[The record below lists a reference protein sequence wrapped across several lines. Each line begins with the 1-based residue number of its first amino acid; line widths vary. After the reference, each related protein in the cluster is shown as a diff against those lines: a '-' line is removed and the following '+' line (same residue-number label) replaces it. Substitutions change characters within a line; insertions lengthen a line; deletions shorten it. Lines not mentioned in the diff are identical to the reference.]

1 MKFEEQI
8 RDKKLAV
15 ATKEFETKRITQLEY
30 ELQSLNIKN
39 EFLKKQ
45 AEITVANA
53 QLELQIFNDANKSK
67 IDANKFLTD
76 ELVNQELDRINRASE
91 AEAAYQTKR
100 LETGQINAQ
109 QYADAIKAIDDKVAE
124 DTKALQEEKAQADL
138 DKKAIDLE
146 NKIAT
151 DQLNSD
157 NEFAFK
163 EAERIRNQE
172 AELLAAE
179 KNGADINLINAK
191 YAAQK
196 KQLDK
201 SVADF
206 KFNQELGLVQGLR
219 GLVSEQ
225 SVLGKTLALAEIA
238 MTTTKNATAAF
249 TQASVFASNPVTAAL
264 APNAYIQGG
273 IIIATGVAQA
283 AKVSGLKLAEGAVDL
298 EGPGTGT
305 SDSIPAMLSK
315 GESVITAEATAN
327 NRDLLRMINANAGID
342 FSKQV
347 LPSSV
352 FNMYSNNSSSQP
364 IDYDL
369 LAAKVAQANLNLPKP
384 IVYTAITDINHGQ
397 DSYAQV
403 VNGADF

>member
-1 MKFEEQI
+1 M
-8 RDKKLAV
+8 
-15 ATKEFETKRITQLEY
+15 
-30 ELQSLNIKN
+30 
-39 EFLKKQ
+39 
-45 AEITVANA
+45 
-53 QLELQIFNDANKSK
+53 
-67 IDANKFLTD
+67 
-76 ELVNQELDRINRASE
+76 
-91 AEAAYQTKR
+91 
-100 LETGQINAQ
+100 
-109 QYADAIKAIDDKVAE
+109 
-124 DTKALQEEKAQADL
+124 
-138 DKKAIDLE
+138 
-146 NKIAT
+146 
-151 DQLNSD
+151 NSD

-283 AKVSGLKLAEGAVDL
+283 AKVSGLKLAKGVVDL
-298 EGPGTGT
+298 DGPGTGT
-305 SDSIPAMLSK
+305 SDSIPANLSK